1 MNDQDT
7 VALLVLLALVAKTT
21 KVNPDKDKLVKDSI
35 EISKIFMEEMYGK
48 RK

>member
-21 KVNPDKDKLVKDSI
+21 KVNPDKVVKDSI
-35 EISKIFMEEMYGK
+35 EISKIFMEEIENGK

>member
-21 KVNPDKDKLVKDSI
+21 KVNPEKVVKDSI
-35 EISKIFMEEMYGK
+35 EISKIFMEEINGK